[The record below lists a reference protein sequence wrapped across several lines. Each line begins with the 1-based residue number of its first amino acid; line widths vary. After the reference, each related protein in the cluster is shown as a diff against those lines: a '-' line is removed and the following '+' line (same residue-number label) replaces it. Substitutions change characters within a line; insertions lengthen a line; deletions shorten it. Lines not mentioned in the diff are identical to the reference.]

1 MTTQSAVFQVSNEIA
16 IGCMIGKK
24 RQHRKNPKFNLIV
37 RQEIWIL
44 TIQGWIV
51 TILLITSLL
60 IFALNNVQPFLAVTS
75 PIDADILVVE
85 GWIPDYA
92 LEQALIEFEKGSY
105 RQIIT
110 TGIPLERGSYLAEY
124 KSNAFVAAATLKKL
138 GVSPEKVIAV
148 AAPAKIKDR
157 TLAAAVALKK
167 WLLETN
173 PKLESIN
180 LYTYDVHTR
189 RSWLLFKKA
198 LAPHVKVGAIA
209 SITLDYEPKSW
220 WKSSAG
226 VRAVLDEFIA
236 YLYARFVSW
245 KA

>member
-1 MTTQSAVFQVSNEIA
+1 MTTIAVFHVSNKIV
-16 IGCMIGKK
+16 IGCMVGKK
-24 RQHRKNPKFNLIV
+24 HRKRNLPKINLIQ
-37 RQEIWIL
+37 RQEIWML

-51 TILLITSLL
+51 TVLLTTSLL
-60 IFALNNVQPFLAVTS
+60 IFAINNIQPFLAVTS
-75 PIDADILVVE
+75 PIDTDILVVE

-92 LEQALIEFEKGSY
+92 LKQALIEFENGSY

-110 TGIPLERGSYLAEY
+110 TGIPLERGSYLVEY
-124 KSNAFVAAATLKKL
+124 KSYAELAAATLKKL
-138 GVSPEKVIAV
+138 GLSPEKVIAV
-148 AAPAKIKDR
+148 AAPAKVKDR
-157 TLAAAVALKK
+157 TLAAAVALQK
-167 WLLETN
+167 WLLKTN
-173 PKLESIN
+173 TKLKSIN

-209 SITLDYEPKSW
+209 SKTLDYEPKFW